1 MMNALALS
9 QPLSRIRDAT
19 LSLLYP
25 TQCRV
30 CGAPIN
36 SLQDGVCCSGCWHA
50 AQSEWLAAEH
60 CVKCDAQLKPI
71 GQVMVRQCPHCRELA
86 FTEARAC
93 GAYAGA
99 WLSNILHLKAHPHL
113 PERMRVQLIETFE
126 RNTCLN
132 DCHAIV
138 PVPLHA
144 ARYAERSFNQAEL
157 IADALA
163 AHTNLPVLLTALQ
176 RAKATSRHRAG
187 MGIKERAKSLHKAF
201 RVSAPRLV
209 AGRALLVVDDV
220 MTSGST
226 ADEIAQTL
234 LNAGAQSVKVL
245 TLARAVTR
253 YI

>member
-1 MMNALALS
+1 MKFVS
-9 QPLSRIRDAT
+9 SYKFSRFRDAT

-36 SLQDGVCCSGCWHA
+36 SLQDGVSCSDCWHE
-50 AQSEWLAAEH
+50 AQTEWLAAEH
-60 CVKCDAQLKPI
+60 CVKCDAQLKTM
-71 GQVMVRQCPHCRELA
+71 GHFGLARQCPHCRELA
-86 FTEARAC
+86 FSEARAC

-99 WLSNILHLKAHPHL
+99 WLTNILRLKSQPHL
-113 PERMRVQLIETFE
+113 PERMRAQLIETFE
-126 RNTCLN
+126 RNSCLH
-132 DCHAIV
+132 DCEAIL

-163 AHTNLPVLLTALQ
+163 AHTSLPVWLTALE

-187 MGIKERAKSLHKAF
+187 MGIKERTKSLRKAF
-201 RVSAPRLV
+201 RVHAPRLV
-209 AGRALLVVDDV
+209 AGKTLMVVDDV

-226 ADEIAQTL
+226 AHEIAQTL
-234 LNAGAQSVKVL
+234 LDAGAQAVKVL

-253 YI
+253 FI

>member
-1 MMNALALS
+1 MNA
-9 QPLSRIRDAT
+9 QPISRFRDAT

-36 SLQDGVCCSGCWHA
+36 SLQDGVTCADCWDEA
-50 AQSEWLAAEH
+50 RSEWLAAAH
-60 CVKCDAQLKPI
+60 CVKCDAQLKPM
-71 GQVMVRQCPHCRELA
+71 GRVELERQCPHCRELA
-86 FTEARAC
+86 FTQARAC

-99 WLSNILHLKAHPHL
+99 WLANILRLKSQPHL
-113 PERMRVQLIETFE
+113 PERMRMQLIEMFE
-126 RNTCLN
+126 RNTCLR
-132 DCHAIV
+132 DCQAIV
-138 PVPLHA
+138 PVPLHT
-144 ARYAERSFNQAEL
+144 ARYVERSFNQAEI
-157 IADALA
+157 IADALS
-163 AHTNLPVLLTALQ
+163 AHTSLPVLLTALE

-187 MGIKERAKSLHKAF
+187 MGVKERAKSLRKAF
-201 RVSAPRLV
+201 RVRAPRLI
-209 AGRALLVVDDV
+209 AGKTLLVIDDV

>member
-1 MMNALALS
+1 MNAAILR
-9 QPLSRIRDAT
+9 QPLSRFRDAT

-36 SLQDGVCCSGCWHA
+36 SLQDGVTCADCWHVA
-50 AQSEWLAAEH
+50 HSEWLAAEH
-60 CVKCDAQLKPI
+60 CVKCDAQLRPM
-71 GQVMVRQCPHCRELA
+71 GRHELARQCPHCRELA
-86 FTEARAC
+86 FAEARAC

-99 WLSNILHLKAHPHL
+99 WLANILRLKAQPHL
-113 PERMRVQLIETFE
+113 PERMRAQLIETFE
-126 RNTCLN
+126 RNTCLH
-132 DCHAIV
+132 DCQAIV

-144 ARYAERSFNQAEL
+144 ARYTERSFNQAEL
-157 IADALA
+157 MADALA
-163 AHTNLPVLLTALQ
+163 AHTSLPVLLTALE

-187 MGIKERAKSLHKAF
+187 MGIKERAKSLRKAF
-201 RVSAPRLV
+201 RVRAPRLV
-209 AGRALLVVDDV
+209 AGRSLLVVDDV

-226 ADEIAQTL
+226 AHEIAQTL
-234 LNAGAQSVKVL
+234 LDAGAQAVKVL

>member
-1 MMNALALS
+1 MNALSLR
-9 QPLSRIRDAT
+9 QPLSRFRDAT

-36 SLQDGVCCSGCWHA
+36 SLQDGVSCSDCWHE
-50 AQSEWLAAEH
+50 AQTEWLAAEH
-60 CVKCDAQLKPI
+60 CVKCDAKLKPV
-71 GQVMVRQCPHCRELA
+71 GGTGLERQCPHCGELA
-86 FTEARAC
+86 FTQARAC
-93 GAYAGA
+93 GAYAGP
-99 WLSNILHLKAHPHL
+99 WLASILRLKANPHL
-113 PERMRVQLIETFE
+113 PERMRAQLIETYD
-126 RNTCLN
+126 RNPCLH
-132 DCHAIV
+132 DCQAIL

-144 ARYAERSFNQAEL
+144 ARYAERSFNQSEL
-157 IADALA
+157 VADALA
-163 AHTNLPVLLTALQ
+163 AHTSLPVWLTALT

-187 MGIKERAKSLHKAF
+187 MGIKERAKSLRKAF
-201 RVSAPRLV
+201 RVNAPRLV
-209 AGRALLVVDDV
+209 AGKTLLVVDDV

-226 ADEIAQTL
+226 TDEIAQTL

>member
-1 MMNALALS
+1 MRAIALS
-9 QPLSRIRDAT
+9 QPLSRFRDAT

-25 TQCRV
+25 TPCRV

-36 SLQDGVCCSGCWHA
+36 SINDGVCCTDCWQVV
-50 AQSEWLAAEH
+50 QSEWLAAEH
-60 CVKCDAQLKPI
+60 CVKCDAQLKPL
-71 GQVMVRQCPHCRELA
+71 GRALARQCPHCRELA

-99 WLSNILHLKAHPHL
+99 CLANILPLKANPHL
-113 PERMRVQLIETFE
+113 PERMRKLLIETFD
-126 RNTCLN
+126 RNVCLH
-132 DCHAIV
+132 DCQALV

-163 AHTNLPVLLTALQ
+163 AHTSLPVVLTALV
-176 RAKATSRHRAG
+176 RAKPTSRHRAG
-187 MGIKERAKSLHKAF
+187 MGLKERAKSLHKAF
-201 RVSAPRLV
+201 RVRAPRLI
-209 AGRALLVVDDV
+209 AGKTLLVVDDV

-226 ADEIAQTL
+226 AHEIAETL
-234 LNAGAQSVKVL
+234 LNAGAEAVKVL

>member
-1 MMNALALS
+1 MKFVS
-9 QPLSRIRDAT
+9 SYKFSRFRDAT

-36 SLQDGVCCSGCWHA
+36 SLQDGVSCSDCWHE
-50 AQSEWLAAEH
+50 AQTEWLAAEH
-60 CVKCDAQLKPI
+60 CVKCDAQLKTM
-71 GQVMVRQCPHCRELA
+71 GHSGLARQCPHCRELA
-86 FTEARAC
+86 FSEARAC

-99 WLSNILHLKAHPHL
+99 WLTNILRLKSQPHL
-113 PERMRVQLIETFE
+113 PERMRAQLIETFE
-126 RNTCLN
+126 RNSCLH
-132 DCHAIV
+132 DCEAIL

-163 AHTNLPVLLTALQ
+163 AHTSLPVLLTALV

-201 RVSAPRLV
+201 RVRAPRLV
-209 AGRALLVVDDV
+209 AGKTLLVVDDV

-226 ADEIAQTL
+226 AHEIAQTL
-234 LNAGAQSVKVL
+234 LDAGAQSVKVL